1 VQKAILLYKNITEKG
16 NKMAIRKVIFL
27 TLLIMMLSSCTTSGY
42 DSFRTRESSFNQTQI
57 VTSNSAFSK
66 EMITTILETKFPPNK
81 IVSIAILFIDKQSP
95 YSADFSIEIM
105 KKSNLINGVEKFVSV
120 PSIMIPN
127 KLTFDDIQQIGI
139 RSLCEYTLVFYS
151 ESRTEMSFTQFIKG
165 EIEFK
170 SDVEFSLIDNQ
181 TTAVIAS
188 DRLVTKIMKKNK
200 FFNDKIIE
208 QAKNEVFNEQ
218 ANILAV
224 KLNALFSSKYQKK

>member
-1 VQKAILLYKNITEKG
+1 
-16 NKMAIRKVIFL
+16 
-27 TLLIMMLSSCTTSGY
+27 
-42 DSFRTRESSFNQTQI
+42 
-57 VTSNSAFSK
+57 
-66 EMITTILETKFPPNK
+66 
-81 IVSIAILFIDKQSP
+81 
-95 YSADFSIEIM
+95 
-105 KKSNLINGVEKFVSV
+105 
-120 PSIMIPN
+120 
-127 KLTFDDIQQIGI
+127 
-139 RSLCEYTLVFYS
+139 
-151 ESRTEMSFTQFIKG
+151 MSFTQFIKG

>member
-1 VQKAILLYKNITEKG
+1 MV
-16 NKMAIRKVIFL
+16 IRKVIFL

-57 VTSNSAFSK
+57 VTSNSAFSR

-127 KLTFDDIQQIGI
+127 KLTFDDIQQFAHF
-139 RSLCEYTLVFYS
+139 V
-151 ESRTEMSFTQFIKG
+151 
-165 EIEFK
+165 
-170 SDVEFSLIDNQ
+170 
-181 TTAVIAS
+181 
-188 DRLVTKIMKKNK
+188 
-200 FFNDKIIE
+200 
-208 QAKNEVFNEQ
+208 
-218 ANILAV
+218 NIL
-224 KLNALFSSKYQKK
+224 